1 MFIIKR
7 GMVFFLEKPYET
19 NDSFKIS
26 SGPDKKRPYIVLSN
40 DKCNETSP
48 NIHVAP
54 IFTAAEDSP
63 EKWYRIPFKSTCG
76 RNSVVDVA
84 STMLVSRD
92 LFTEASYSY
101 AVTQY
106 TINNHNLMQ
115 MIAKA
120 IARQFSIEKY
130 VVPNQEPVI
139 PAQAPMQMPVPTI
152 NLNINVNGFKA
163 NPEDV
168 TVEATYDTPKVE
180 SMKPKEVTKPEETP
194 KKKIGQC
201 AEKGSKGFKSKP
213 EVTEFVKNNLD
224 IFGGELSMQQIA
236 EKLGITD
243 KAVYY
248 HINKIKG
255 NQKPKGKDSTT
266 VVKKGIRIRKDTKIP
281 VSMFAKFLKDYESH
295 TVPQMIEMYKKYGFT
310 TPKSLYNYV
319 WKLRKYYTETKDK

>member
-19 NDSFKIS
+19 NNSLKIS
-26 SGPDKKRPYIVLSN
+26 CGPDKKRPYIVLSN

-54 IFTAAEDSP
+54 IFTATEDSP

-76 RNSVVDVA
+76 RNSVVDIA
-84 STMLVSRD
+84 STMLVSKE
-92 LFTEASYSY
+92 LFTEADYSY
-101 AVTQY
+101 AISQY

-120 IARQFSIEKY
+120 LARQFAIEKY
-130 VVPNQEPVI
+130 VSPVSEPIVQ
-139 PAQAPMQMPVPTI
+139 PTASMQMPIPTI

-168 TVEATYDTPKVE
+168 TVEATYGTPKVE
-180 SMKPKEVTKPEETP
+180 VTTQTEVSKKE
-194 KKKIGQC
+194 IGQRG
-201 AEKGSKGFKSKP
+201 EKGTKGFRSKP

-224 IFGGELSMQQIA
+224 IFGGNLSIYQVA

-243 KAVYY
+243 NAVYY

-255 NQKPKGKDSTT
+255 NQKHKDKDSTT
-266 VVKKGIRIRKDTKIP
+266 VVKKGIKVRKDTKIP
-281 VSMFAKFLKDYESH
+281 VSMFGKFLKDYESY
-295 TVPQMIEMYKKYGFT
+295 TVPQMIELYKGYGFT

-319 WKLRKYYTETKDK
+319 WKLRKFYTETKKK

>member
-26 SGPDKKRPYIVLSN
+26 CGPDKKRPYIVLSN

-54 IFTAAEDSP
+54 IFTAVEDSP

-84 STMLVSRD
+84 SMMLVSRD
-92 LFTEASYSY
+92 LFTEANYSY

-106 TINNHNLMQ
+106 TISNHNLMQ

-130 VVPNQEPVI
+130 GIPSPEPI
-139 PAQAPMQMPVPTI
+139 IQTQAPMQMPIPTI
-152 NLNINVNGFKA
+152 NLNINVNGFKT
-163 NPEDV
+163 NPTDV
-168 TVEATYDTPKVE
+168 TVEATYDTPKVDVVAQTE
-180 SMKPKEVTKPEETP
+180 VSKKE
-194 KKKIGQC
+194 IGQR
-201 AEKGSKGFKSKP
+201 AGKGSKGFKSKP
-213 EVTEFVKNNLD
+213 EVTEFVKNNLN
-224 IFGGELSMQQIA
+224 IFGGDLTIYQVA

-243 KAVYY
+243 NAVYY

-255 NQKPKGKDSTT
+255 NQKPKDKDSVT
-266 VVKKGIRIRKDTKIP
+266 VVKRGIKVRKDTKIP
-281 VSMFAKFLKDYESH
+281 VSMFGKFLKDYENH

-310 TPKSLYNYV
+310 TPKSLYNYA
-319 WKLRKYYTETKDK
+319 WKLRKFYTETKEK